1 MVYLLDDQ
9 DQVMELHLGND
20 TWAYGLRE
28 TMELTS
34 ISKTQIEWN
43 GCTNK
48 INIVR
53 QNHSDCIIWS

>member
-9 DQVMELHLGND
+9 DQMMELHFGND
-20 TWAYGLRE
+20 TWAYGPRE
-28 TMELTS
+28 TRELTS

-53 QNHSDCIIWS
+53 